1 MGRMIPG
8 RKFAVMAAAAVLLAA
23 CSSGGGDTADSS
35 ASPAAGGGGPITIA
49 TTNFSETKILASMYQ
64 QVLEANGVDASIKE
78 LTTREVIV
86 PALEKGEVQLT
97 PEYLGS
103 LTEFLNKEVN
113 GADAEQLATGDA
125 DATFTAVTPLAEQQ
139 GLTLLTPS
147 PAQDQNAFAV
157 TADFASQNNLQTLT
171 QLGEYSQ
178 ANPITLGGPPE
189 CPKRPFCQPGLEQT
203 YNVKVGSFVPLD
215 AGGPLTIQAL
225 KQGKVNVGLV
235 FSSSGSV
242 AANDLVVLEDD
253 KGLQTAE
260 NILPA
265 LYSPAVTDTITTAL
279 DKVSAAL
286 TTDELQLL
294 NQQVEIDRQSPEKV
308 ATAFLEEKGLL

>member
-1 MGRMIPG
+1 MSAMTRRLSRLAALAAG
-8 RKFAVMAAAAVLLAA
+8 AVMLAA
-23 CSSGGGDTADSS
+23 CSSGGGDAESS
-35 ASPAAGGGGPITIA
+35 PSPGGGGPITIA

-64 QVLEANGVDASIKE
+64 QVLQANGVDASIKE
-78 LTTREVIV
+78 LTTREVII
-86 PALEKGEVQLT
+86 PALQKGEVQLT

-103 LTEFLNKEVN
+103 FTEFINKEVN
-113 GADAEQLATGDA
+113 GPDAEQIASGDEQ
-125 DATFTAVTPLAEQQ
+125 ATFDAVTPLAEQQ
-139 GLTLLTPS
+139 QITLLTPS
-147 PAQDQNAFAV
+147 AAQDQNAFAV
-157 TADFASQNNLQTLT
+157 TQDFATQNNLQTLT

-178 ANPITLGGPPE
+178 QNPITLGGPPE

-203 YNVKVGSFVPLD
+203 YDVQVGSFVPLD

-242 AANDLVVLEDD
+242 QANELVVLEDD

-260 NILPA
+260 NITPA
-265 LYSPAVTDTITTAL
+265 LYTPAVTDTITEQL

-286 TTDELQLL
+286 TTEELQQL
-294 NQQVEIDRQSPEKV
+294 NAQVEIDRQSPQKV
-308 ATAFLEEKGLL
+308 AEQWLTEKGLL

>member
-1 MGRMIPG
+1 MIPG

>member
-1 MGRMIPG
+1 MIPG

-265 LYSPAVTDTITTAL
+265 LYTPAVTDTITTAL
-279 DKVSAAL
+279 DKVSSAL
-286 TTDELQLL
+286 TTDELQQL

-308 ATAFLEEKGLL
+308 ATAFLQEKGLL

>member
-1 MGRMIPG
+1 MTARRMS
-8 RKFAVMAAAAVLLAA
+8 RFALFAAGAVVLAA
-23 CSSGGGDTADSS
+23 CSSGGGETDSS
-35 ASPAAGGGGPITIA
+35 ASPSEGGAPVTIA

-64 QVLEANGVDASIKE
+64 QVLQAKGIDASIKE

-86 PALEKGEVQLT
+86 PALEKGEIQLT

-113 GADAEQLATGDA
+113 GPDAEQVASGDTQ
-125 DATFTAVTPLAEQQ
+125 ATFDAAQALAEQQ

-147 PAQDQNAFAV
+147 AAQDQNSFAV
-157 TADFASQNNLQTLT
+157 TQDFATQNNLQTLS
-171 QLGEYSQ
+171 QLGTYSQ
-178 ANPITLGGPPE
+178 QSPITLGGPPE

-203 YNVKVGSFVPLD
+203 YDVTVGSFVPLD

-225 KQGKVNVGLV
+225 NQGKVNVGLV

-242 AANDLVVLEDD
+242 AANNLVVLEDD

-265 LYSPAVTDTITTAL
+265 LNSDAVTDTITQAL
-279 DKVSAAL
+279 DPLSAAL
-286 TTDELQLL
+286 TTDELQQL
-294 NQQVEIDRQSPEKV
+294 NEQVEIDRQKPETV
-308 ATAFLEEKGLL
+308 AKNWLTENGLL

>member
-1 MGRMIPG
+1 MIPG
-8 RKFAVMAAAAVLLAA
+8 RKFAVLAAAAVLLTA

-265 LYSPAVTDTITTAL
+265 LYTPAVTDTITTAL
-279 DKVSAAL
+279 DKVSSAL
-286 TTDELQLL
+286 TTDELQQL

-308 ATAFLEEKGLL
+308 ATAFLQEKGLL

>member
-1 MGRMIPG
+1 MIRG
-8 RKFAVMAAAAVLLAA
+8 RKIALMAAAAVVLAA
-23 CSSGGGDTADSS
+23 CSSGGGDSADPS
-35 ASPAAGGGGPITIA
+35 ASPGGGGPITIA
-49 TTNFSETKILASMYQ
+49 TTNFSETKIIASMYQ
-64 QVLEANGVDASIKE
+64 QVLEANGVQASIKE

-125 DATFTAVTPLAEQQ
+125 EATFEAVTPLAEQR

-157 TADFASQNNLQTLT
+157 TSDFATQNNLQTLT

-178 ANPITLGGPPE
+178 QSPITLGGPPE

-225 KQGKVNVGLV
+225 NQGKVNVGLV

-242 AANDLVVLEDD
+242 AANNLVVLEDD

-265 LYSPAVTDTITTAL
+265 LNTSAVTDTITEQL

-286 TTDELQLL
+286 TTDELQQL
-294 NQQVEIDRQSPEKV
+294 NEQVEIDRQSPEKV
-308 ATAFLEEKGLL
+308 ATAFLQEKGLI